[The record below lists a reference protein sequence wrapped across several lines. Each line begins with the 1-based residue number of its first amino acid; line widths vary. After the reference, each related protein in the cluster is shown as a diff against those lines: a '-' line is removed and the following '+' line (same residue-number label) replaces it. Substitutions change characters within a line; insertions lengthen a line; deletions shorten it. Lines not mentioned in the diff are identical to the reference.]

1 MLEFVRPKKL
11 ADHVYENILKQV
23 MSGEYPEGERLPSE
37 KDLSALFDV
46 SRPIVREALSRL
58 RSDGIVVSRHGSGTY
73 VQHKPNKALFDIAP
87 TGSIAGLMR
96 TFEFRIA
103 LECEAAALA
112 AIRRTTQD
120 ITLITRAFNRLEKV
134 IKKGEVG
141 AEPDMD
147 FHLTIAVAAKN
158 DMFSGTMEALS
169 PHVVKGMTTAR
180 RLSLN
185 IRGDRLQR
193 VQQEHEHI
201 LTHIKESNPEGARD
215 SMRMHLLN
223 AKTRVLTE
231 SGEY

>member
-37 KDLSALFDV
+37 KSLSSLFDV

-73 VQHKPNKALFDIAP
+73 VQHKPNKALFDVAP

-96 TFEFRIA
+96 TFEFRMA

-120 ITLITRAFNRLEKV
+120 LTHLARAFDKLEKA
-134 IKKGEVG
+134 IRKGEIGVD
-141 AEPDMD
+141 PDMN
-147 FHLTIAVAAKN
+147 FHLAIAVATKN
-158 DMFSGTMEALS
+158 DMFSSTMEVLS
-169 PHVVKGMTTAR
+169 PHVSKGMTTAR

-185 IRGDRLQR
+185 ISGDRLQR
-193 VQQEHEHI
+193 VQHEHEQI
-201 LTHIKESNPEGARD
+201 LTHIREANPEGARD
-215 SMRMHLLN
+215 AMHMHLRN
-223 AKTRVLTE
+223 AKTRVLTD
-231 SGEY
+231 SGEH